1 MSTGINIKRL
11 HHVIFASSYRS
22 KIKVLQSIG
31 RGLRTHET
39 KNMLIVWDIVD
50 DLTWISDWGDKQV
63 KHINH
68 VFKHWNERLRYYKK
82 QGFKSLTKKINI
94 NSYIAQS

>member
-11 HHVIFASSYRS
+11 HHVILASSYRS
-22 KIKVLQSIG
+22 KIKILQSIG

-39 KNMLIVWDIVD
+39 KDKLIVWDMTD
-50 DLTWISDWGDKQV
+50 DLTWTNDYQGKEV

-68 VFKHWNERLRYYKK
+68 VFKHWKERLTYYDK
-82 QGFKSLTKKINI
+82 QGFKYITKKI
-94 NSYIAQS
+94 SLESL

>member
-11 HHVIFASSYRS
+11 HHVVFASSYRS

-39 KNMLIVWDIVD
+39 KDKLIVWDIVD
-50 DLTWISDWGDKQV
+50 DFSWTNKWGDKDV
-63 KHINH
+63 LHMNH
-68 VFKHWNERLRYYKK
+68 VYKHWQNRLEYYDK
-82 QGFKSLTKKINI
+82 QGFQYLTKKIFINNI
-94 NSYIAQS
+94 DS